1 MTKTWADDL
10 HDAMARQQYEREDPL
25 RAHIAERR
33 AMMDELE
40 HATSGDNDLLRLAL
54 DAVRQADRE
63 PLYILPRKEKRK

>member
-1 MTKTWADDL
+1 MAKTWADEL
-10 HDAMARQQYEREDPL
+10 HDEMNRQQYERETSL
-25 RAHIAERR
+25 RARFAERR

-40 HATSGDNDLLRLAL
+40 HVTSGDNDLLRLAL